1 MRIVVIYY
9 NIGIA
14 SGHGHS
20 TETLIFTL
28 KDVVPSIV
36 LEFPEI
42 DVGDMHHVQEFHST
56 FVAYFDQKHSYFD
69 QANTA

>member
-1 MRIVVIYY
+1 MMRIVVIYY

-28 KDVVPSIV
+28 KDNSIKNV
-36 LEFPEI
+36 NTNLWFFPNLQYDNPKYI
-42 DVGDMHHVQEFHST
+42 RPH
-56 FVAYFDQKHSYFD
+56 
-69 QANTA
+69 